1 MKSKLSTAL
10 AALAVGCLANALP
23 ASADP
28 MLAGTLVTGGLFIAP
43 PSGDFSPT
51 NYFNP
56 ANGHVPFNTLNTN
69 PILTVPPF
77 PPSIISEPTTVA
89 ISNVGC
95 ITNCIEFGFFS
106 NPPVVSIAVDF
117 IDEGGQPHLVLSVAD
132 PPGALPFA
140 AALVFADQAFVGQTI
155 SLVERLDSVDL
166 PITPTIL
173 ADGTTGCPLC
183 GGNGEIGLLAFI
195 PGGAHGTDYVMH
207 YDFTPFTSPLPVPV
221 PVPGPIAGAGLPGL
235 ILAGGGLL
243 GWWRRRKS
251 HN

>member
-28 MLAGTLVTGGLFIAP
+28 MLAGTLVTGELFIAP
-43 PSGDFSPT
+43 EFGNFSPT
-51 NYFNP
+51 NYFDP
-56 ANGHVPFNTLNTN
+56 ANGHVPFSTLNTN
-69 PILTVPPF
+69 SPTV
-77 PPSIISEPTTVA
+77 T
-89 ISNVGC
+89 ISNDRVC

-106 NPPVVSIAVDF
+106 NPPSTVDITVDF
-117 IDEGGQPHLVLSVAD
+117 IDAGIQPHLVLRVAD
-132 PPGALPFA
+132 PPGALPFV
-140 AALVFADQAFVGQTI
+140 AALIFADQVPFFGQTI

-183 GGNGEIGLLAFI
+183 GGNGEIGLLALI
-195 PGGAHGTDYVMH
+195 PGGTATDYVMT

-243 GWWRRRKS
+243 GWWRRRKKIA
-251 HN
+251 